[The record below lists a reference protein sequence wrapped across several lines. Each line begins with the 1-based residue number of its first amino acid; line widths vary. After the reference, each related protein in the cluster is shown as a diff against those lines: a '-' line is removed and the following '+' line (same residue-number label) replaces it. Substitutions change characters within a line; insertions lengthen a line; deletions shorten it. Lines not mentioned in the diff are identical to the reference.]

1 MLKKI
6 IRNISY
12 ITLAFCIMFANFYVP
27 KVEARTL
34 ADIKAELEKF
44 ERDYHN
50 KQLEKEISE
59 KEKKQIQDNIAAI
72 NDRIDQ
78 ANKDIIASNA
88 EIDRLN
94 EEIERLNEEIAKDEA
109 EIQSILAFVQ
119 AQNGESAYL
128 EYAFGAQDFTDFIYR
143 IAVSEQLTTYNDE
156 LIEESKRN
164 IEENKRKMEE
174 LENKKVELEQKKT
187 NLANEQKQLKVEM
200 DKIAVTI
207 SEIGENMLSIT
218 EEIKVRK
225 ADIERYEKMGC
236 NLNEDINACLIRN
249 EDVLPS
255 DTQMW
260 RPLQT
265 GYVTGWYGWRV
276 HPIYNTKKFH
286 YGMDMSNYGANAG
299 NTPVYAVANGQVAEV
314 LTPYSSCGGVRV
326 YIVHNINGKVYTSG
340 YWHMNKSY
348 VKKGDIVTKDT
359 VIGTI
364 AGYPDPVYGK
374 SDGCSNGAHLH
385 LEISTGVWADGSYS
399 SNRLAANSVINFPT
413 TTYNPWSNRTKR
425 F

>member
-34 ADIKAELEKF
+34 ADIKAELEQF
-44 ERDYHN
+44 ERDYQN
-50 KQLEKEISE
+50 KQLEKEVSE

-78 ANKDIIASNA
+78 ANKDIIASNE

-94 EEIERLNEEIAKDEA
+94 EEIERLNEEIAKDEE

-119 AQNGESAYL
+119 VQNGESAYL

-156 LIEESKRN
+156 LIEENKRN

-174 LENKKVELEQKKT
+174 LENKKVELEQKKV

-207 SEIGENMLSIT
+207 SEIGENMLSINDQIT
-218 EEIKVRK
+218 TRKKEIKM
-225 ADIERYEKMGC
+225 YEDMGC
-236 NLNEDINACLIRN
+236 KLNEDINACLARN

-260 RPLQT
+260 RPLQA
-265 GYVTGWYGWRV
+265 GYVTGWYGWRI
-276 HPIYNTKKFH
+276 HPITNNRRFH

-299 NTPVYAVANGQVAEV
+299 NTSVYAVANGKVSTV
-314 LTPYSSCGGVRV
+314 LTPYSTCGGVRV

-348 VKKGDIVTKDT
+348 VKEGDIVTKDT
-359 VIGTI
+359 IIGTI

-385 LEISTGVWADGSYS
+385 LEMSTGIWADGSYS
-399 SNRLAANSVINFPT
+399 SNRLAANAVINFPT